1 MIRLI
6 PTLLIKGNG
15 LVKTTKFKD
24 PVYLGDPINA
34 VRIFNEKE
42 VDELIIIDIDKK
54 IEGPNF
60 NYIKKLASECFMPLC
75 YGGGITNLDQIKKLV
90 SIGVEKVS
98 LNSAIL
104 YNYKLI
110 EETSK
115 LFGAQ
120 NVVSCID
127 INRNIFNN
135 YYVNNNKKLNLNN
148 HIKNIINSGA
158 GEILINCVHKD
169 GTMSGPDLHL
179 ISQIVKEVNVP
190 IIYLG
195 GISSINDINNAFK
208 AGANAVSAGSFFIYH
223 GKHKAVLISY
233 PKNLNINE

>member
-1 MIRLI
+1 MLQNRLI
-6 PTLLIKGNG
+6 PCLLINNER
-15 LVKTTKFKD
+15 LIKTFKFDK
-24 PVYLGDPINA
+24 PNYIGDPLNA
-34 VRIFNEKE
+34 IRIFNEKE

-54 IEGPNF
+54 IDGPNF

-120 NVVSCID
+120 NVVTCID
-127 INRNIFNN
+127 INKNLFNK
-135 YYVNNNKKLNLNN
+135 YYVHNNRKLNINT
-148 HIKNIINSGA
+148 HIKNIINS
-158 GEILINCVHKD
+158 
-169 GTMSGPDLHL
+169 
-179 ISQIVKEVNVP
+179 
-190 IIYLG
+190 IYSRG
-195 GISSINDINNAFK
+195 GIKQFYSGFTW
-208 AGANAVSAGSFFIYH
+208 AVARASLLHSGTFCMMEY
-223 GKHKAVLISY
+223 
-233 PKNLNINE
+233 LNTKFVSG